1 MYNLGE
7 HFKRDLNKAKA
18 LEKNVLKGKK
28 YRITVLTERLVRLEY
43 SETGTFEDR
52 PTEIV
57 ASRDFPTP
65 EFKVTDE
72 HGVLKIVTKY
82 FRLTYT
88 KEKPFTG
95 SKLNTTSNLRIEL
108 LNTDRIW
115 YYKHPEVRNY
125 GTPGLSTEM
134 EEGKIKFKKGL
145 YSSDGFAAIY
155 DDSGI
160 VFEADGSIEKRASD
174 YVDVYVFLYL
184 KDFAACLKDYF
195 YLTGPP
201 ALIPRYALG
210 NWWSRNVGYN
220 DLSLKQLIDQFAEEE
235 IPLSVLVLNH
245 NWHLPNRLGKK
256 DVSSGFTWN
265 HDQFVKPKAMIDY
278 LHSQGIRVGLEIDPE
293 AGLFPTESSYAKV
306 SEYLKPDANGV
317 IPFEVMNPRFLDVYL
332 KLVIHPLD
340 NDGVDFYQISYQ
352 NKHDLQSLWLLNHYH
367 FYDMMRDFKR
377 RPLILSRN
385 TLVNPHHY
393 PVLYAGKSIVSWE
406 TLKMVPFYN
415 VSAANNGVSFFA
427 HDIGGYYKGIED
439 NELYTRFVQLG
450 TFSPILK
457 FGSEA
462 GKYYKR
468 EPWRWSYK
476 TAKIVKTYLTL
487 RTRLIPYLYAES
499 YKYYKYGM
507 PLIMPVFYK
516 TPEYYDDLRYRNEY
530 YLGTELFVCPII
542 HKKDY
547 DMNRSVHKFY
557 IPEGTW
563 YDFMTGKKFPGGR
576 EYVSFFKDQDYPV
589 FAKAGAI
596 IPLGENDNI
605 NDVNPPK
612 NMEIHVFPGQNNQY
626 NLYEDDGV
634 SDLYKR
640 GFYLLTSIEYNYLP
654 NNYTMIIRAIEGK
667 SGIIPATRNYKIRF
681 RNTKK
686 ANDVVVYFNSQL
698 LSYKAYIDGPDFVV
712 EVRDVPTIGQLTVN
726 CKGKDI
732 EIDAVRLIGDDI
744 ESIISDLELETT
756 MKEKIDHIL
765 FSELSIKKKRIEIR
779 KLGRHGLEKRY
790 IKLFLNLLE
799 YIGQV

>member
-7 HFKRDLNKAKA
+7 QFKCDQNRSKA
-18 LEKNVLKGKK
+18 LEKNIFQGEK

-43 SETGTFEDR
+43 SDTGTFNDQ

-57 ASRDFPTP
+57 ANRDFQTP
-65 EFKVTDE
+65 KFQVRDE
-72 HGVLKIVTKY
+72 NGVLQIITKY
-82 FRLTYT
+82 FRLTYL
-88 KEKPFTG
+88 KEKPFAG
-95 SKLNTTSNLRIEL
+95 SKLNATMNLRIEL

-125 GTPGLSTEM
+125 GTPGLATEM
-134 EEGKIKFKKGL
+134 ENGEVKFKKGL
-145 YSSDGFAAIY
+145 YSADGFAAIY
-155 DDSGI
+155 DDSGMI
-160 VFEADGSIEKRASD
+160 MEEDGTVHKREDD
-174 YVDVYVFLYL
+174 YIDVYVFLYL

-195 YLTGPP
+195 YLTGSP

-210 NWWSRNVGYN
+210 NWWSRNVTYQDGT
-220 DLSLKQLIDQFAEEE
+220 LKKLIDKFEEEE

-245 NWHLPNRLGKK
+245 SWHIENTLGKK
-256 DVSSGFTWN
+256 KVESGFTWDHTKFTN
-265 HDQFVKPKAMIDY
+265 PKAMIDY
-278 LHSQGIRVGLEIDPE
+278 LHSQGIRIGVEINPESGIFPSEVSFSKANDYLE
-293 AGLFPTESSYAKV
+293 
-306 SEYLKPDANGV
+306 PDANGV
-317 IPFEVMNPRFLDVYL
+317 IPFQMMNPKFLEVYL
-332 KLVIHPLD
+332 KLIIHSLD
-340 NDGVDFYQISYQ
+340 ADGVDFYQINYQ
-352 NKHDLQSLWLLNHYH
+352 NKNDLQGLWMLNHYH

-385 TLVNPHHY
+385 ALINPHKY
-393 PVLYAGKSIVSWE
+393 PVLYAGKMIVSWD
-406 TLKMVPFYN
+406 TLKSVPFYN

-450 TFSPILK
+450 CFSPIMK

-476 TAKIVKTYLTL
+476 TSKIVKTYLQL

-507 PLIMPVFYK
+507 PLIMPIYYK
-516 TPEYYDDLRYRNEY
+516 EPEYYDDLRYRNEY
-530 YLGTELFVCPII
+530 YLGTELFVSPII

-547 DMNRSVHKFY
+547 DMNRSIHKFY

-596 IPLGENDNI
+596 IPLGENEKL
-605 NDVNPPK
+605 NDINPPK
-612 NMEIHVFPGQNNQY
+612 NMEIHVFPGENNQY

-654 NNYTMIIRAIEGK
+654 SNYTMIIRAVEGK
-667 SGIIPATRNYKIRF
+667 SGIVPETRNYKIRF

-686 ANDVVVYFNSQL
+686 ANDVIVYFNNQQL
-698 LSYKAYIDGPDFVV
+698 NYKAYVDGPDFIV
-712 EVRDVPTIGQLTVN
+712 EVENVPTIGQLTVN

-732 EIDAVRLIGDDI
+732 EIDAIRLIGDDV

-756 MKEKIDHIL
+756 MKEKIDSIL
-765 FSELSIKKKRIEIR
+765 FGELPIKKKRIEIR
-779 KLGRHGLEKRY
+779 KLNGKGLEKRY

-799 YIGQV
+799 YIDQV